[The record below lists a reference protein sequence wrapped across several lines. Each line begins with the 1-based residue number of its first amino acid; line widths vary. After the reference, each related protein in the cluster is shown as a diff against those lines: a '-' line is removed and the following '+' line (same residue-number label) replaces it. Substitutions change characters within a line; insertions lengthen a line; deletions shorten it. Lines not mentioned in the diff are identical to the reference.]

1 MIPDTVFSPVAVN
14 GLAITP
20 VVIVLVAAL
29 LGVLVEAFVPRRIR
43 HTVQVALAVLAL
55 LGAFL
60 VLALNMTRVVG
71 PTLGGSLIFDGPGTA
86 LQLLL
91 LLMGMISVIILSE
104 RFKGRLADAFTPSG
118 ASVVGVVILICRLP
132 SSAPTTSECG
142 RG

>member
-60 VLALNMTRVVG
+60 VLAE
-71 PTLGGSLIFDGPGTA
+71 
-86 LQLLL
+86 Q
-91 LLMGMISVIILSE
+91 
-104 RFKGRLADAFTPSG
+104 FTVETM
-118 ASVVGVVILICRLP
+118 AR
-132 SSAPTTSECG
+132 
-142 RG
+142 